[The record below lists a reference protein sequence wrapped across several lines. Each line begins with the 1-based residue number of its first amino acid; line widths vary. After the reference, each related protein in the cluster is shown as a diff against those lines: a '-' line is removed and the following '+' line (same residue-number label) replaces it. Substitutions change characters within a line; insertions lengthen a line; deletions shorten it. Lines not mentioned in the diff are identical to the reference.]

1 MALEGLQDG
10 DIRAVLALSR
20 AEALAGTKRTF
31 TLPEGGQIV
40 IPVPAGIRD
49 GQEIRLEGQGQP
61 YLNGRKGAL
70 VLTIALEHIHNID
83 SQPDREAVFEKP
95 AAFRHRPSLPVV
107 PPHNDPSIGQSDAL
121 VHNFSQ
127 EPKTINAASI
137 LPAAAQYPPRH
148 IEPPRQSRRGLSTGM
163 IMLLTALAVIVV
175 GGSVIILY
183 ATVIQPNHLRAL
195 TTATAVVKSTATALS
210 QARGTA
216 QAGATAT
223 VQTLAVAQTNATATV
238 LQRIFSQAT
247 NGNPA
252 LNDSLNQQ
260 DNNNWE
266 VDSKAGGGG
275 CAFANGAYHVSIPLT
290 GFFSSCYDQSHI
302 FRNFVFQAQMTVLKG
317 DRGGIIFRSD
327 PTHTKFYL
335 FRVGQDGSY
344 DLYLYVDIN
353 GSNSQLLAQG
363 SSSAIHMGLNR
374 PNKIAVIA
382 QGSNL
387 SFYIN
392 QQFVVSI
399 KDTSYQSGSIGVF
412 ADDQTNPTEVAFSN
426 AKVWTL

>member
-70 VLTIALEHIHNID
+70 VLTIALEHNHNID
-83 SQPDREAVFEKP
+83 FQPDSETVFEKP
-95 AAFRHRPSLPVV
+95 AAFRHRPSPPVV
-107 PPHNDPSIGQSDAL
+107 SPPNDSA
-121 VHNFSQ
+121 
-127 EPKTINAASI
+127 T
-137 LPAAAQYPPRH
+137 AQDPPRH
-148 IEPPRQSRRGLSTGM
+148 IESPRQSRRGLSTGM
-163 IMLLTALAVIVV
+163 VILLTALAVFVV

-260 DNNNWE
+260 NNNNWE
-266 VDSKAGGGG
+266 VDSKADGGA
-275 CAFANGAYHVSIPLT
+275 CAFANGAYHVSTPLT

-302 FRNFVFQAQMTVLKG
+302 FSNFVFQVQMTVLKG

-335 FRVGQDGSY
+335 FRAGQDGSY
-344 DLYLYVDIN
+344 DLYLYVDTN

-382 QGSNL
+382 RGSNL

-392 QQFVVSI
+392 QQFVVSV
-399 KDTSYQSGSIGVF
+399 KDTAYQSGSIGVF
-412 ADDQTNPTEVAFSN
+412 ADDQANPTEVAFSN
-426 AKVWTL
+426 AKVWTF